1 MLRIA
6 LLMLVA
12 ALAALSREPPALSA
26 EEPGLTVLLAT
37 DVPEYAAGALV
48 TFTVAVDNR
57 SDAPITLVFPSAQV
71 FDITVVAQQREV
83 WRWSA
88 DRDFAQAETERGFPP
103 GVTLVDRT
111 TWQWRTPS
119 GAPLPPGTYRI
130 QASLATAPR
139 QPGNVLLVALLGE

>member
-6 LLMLVA
+6 VLLLAA
-12 ALAALSREPPALSA
+12 ALATLSCEPPALFA

-37 DVPEYAAGALV
+37 DAPEYAAGSLV

-57 SDAPITLVFPSAQV
+57 SDAPITLVFSSAQV

-103 GVTLVDRT
+103 
-111 TWQWRTPS
+111 
-119 GAPLPPGTYRI
+119 
-130 QASLATAPR
+130 
-139 QPGNVLLVALLGE
+139 